1 MAFERVVVASRTPPT
16 AEESVVVVK
25 VVEPQQKRETIKR
38 TEHEKIFK
46 DPLPTPLLQKKGK
59 KGVLTIRE
67 REKERK
73 KERKKT
79 PI

>member
-1 MAFERVVVASRTPPT
+1 VAFERVVVASRTPPT

-25 VVEPQQKRETIKR
+25 VVEPQKRETIKR
-38 TEHEKIFK
+38 TEHERFLRI
-46 DPLPTPLLQKKGK
+46 PYQRLYYKKREKRGCSQS
-59 KGVLTIRE
+59 E

-79 PI
+79 PNTP